1 MVYNSGSHSDPMR
14 WTWAAAS
21 LALILWCDASVAQTA
36 RQRLV
41 VIVSPEQTF
50 TDISFADLRAIYL
63 GDITRWPTRHR
74 IVPVVLTPQSS
85 EGQLFI
91 KRVVGMA
98 ELDYGQHWIGMV
110 FRGEV
115 ASAPLVA
122 PSSEAAKRFVASH
135 ANAIA
140 VIAPAPIDKTVRLL
154 SVDGKLP
161 DASDYPL
168 AF

>member
-1 MVYNSGSHSDPMR
+1 MR
-14 WTWAAAS
+14 WTWTAAS
-21 LALILWCDASVAQTA
+21 LAVTLWCNASMAQTA
-36 RQRLV
+36 PQRLV
-41 VIVSPEQTF
+41 VIVSPTQTINNI
-50 TDISFADLRAIYL
+50 TLADLRAIYL

-74 IVPVVLTPQSS
+74 VLPVLLTPDSA
-85 EGQLFI
+85 EGQLFL
-91 KRVVGMA
+91 KRVIGMA

-110 FRGEV
+110 FRGQA

-135 ANAIA
+135 ADAIA
-140 VIAPAPIDKTVRLL
+140 VIAATSIDKTVRVL
-154 SVDGKLP
+154 SVDGKSP